1 MVTAFVYEW
10 AFFFVFSINVVD
22 VFTLNDLIRSSLLF
36 VGPSVAFLLVIFL
49 ATVRLENEPGPLKTP
64 TSGRFTLF
72 REYAHAFVM
81 FFSALAFLLMYF
93 WHGHRVLLA
102 LCIISGVTVIY
113 DSAMRRFEKRAGSL
127 VPKTVIQSTNILI
140 YTLVITAMLAAIN
153 GARKDAA
160 LLFVPTLVIINPSQD
175 VNVLAASENETVGY
189 LVRSL
194 ERGPIVKFGKG
205 RAVLILWDHEPAFTF
220 AFKTDS
226 DTLP

>member
-1 MVTAFVYEW
+1 
-10 AFFFVFSINVVD
+10 
-22 VFTLNDLIRSSLLF
+22 
-36 VGPSVAFLLVIFL
+36 
-49 ATVRLENEPGPLKTP
+49 
-64 TSGRFTLF
+64 
-72 REYAHAFVM
+72 
-81 FFSALAFLLMYF
+81 MYF